1 LQSRGLLRWH
11 PIKALLIRK
20 RFHSSSKG
28 TAASLGESQDRRDTQ
43 VDAAAGEGGGLSLPF
58 AARAPPRPSFPV
70 GAFAGACSIA
80 DLAAFSGFVV
90 AHNRSVRNQR
100 KIYGALGG
108 AFHTRLATTRGSR
121 RRWKRKRQPTVHSLR
136 ENANNRRRRGWHRPS
151 GGFNFGAK
159 YAGAVECL
167 TRDRD
172 ALLPS
177 TASRPSTGITCEQ
190 RTPPKACSPRSGTG
204 RCAPKARSRRTPPS
218 SWSSS

>member
-1 LQSRGLLRWH
+1 VANCPYSR
-11 PIKALLIRK
+11 
-20 RFHSSSKG
+20 S
-28 TAASLGESQDRRDTQ
+28 
-43 VDAAAGEGGGLSLPF
+43 GLSSLPQF
-58 AARAPPRPSFPV
+58 LMLSRRYPPARTLAARAEFSSLALACNRPV
-70 GAFAGACSIA
+70 
-80 DLAAFSGFVV
+80 DD
-90 AHNRSVRNQR
+90 QR
-100 KIYGALGG
+100 KIHGALGG
-108 AFHTRLATTRGSR
+108 AFHTRLATARGSR
-121 RRWKRKRQPTVHSLR
+121 RRWKRKRQPTIHSLR

-190 RTPPKACSPRSGTG
+190 RTPSKACSPRSGTG